1 MVTWWW
7 CNSRCIS
14 LSQQS
19 GFLWKTVAEFSL
31 FHSQPFSLVKQG
43 EKMLYFPRKSRT
55 TWHELR
61 LQYIRE
67 KWLLSP
73 LHSEASSSLPVGLL
87 MDCSTRNIYKCIV
100 FIEGGVKNDCLLVM
114 ITKTSYFGCVF
125 FVFLSLVRPA
135 GRWCGSCWEEEKLLF
150 TLE

>member
-1 MVTWWW
+1 
-7 CNSRCIS
+7 
-14 LSQQS
+14 
-19 GFLWKTVAEFSL
+19 
-31 FHSQPFSLVKQG
+31 
-43 EKMLYFPRKSRT
+43 MLYFPRKSRT

-67 KWLLSP
+67 KRLLSP

-150 TLE
+150 TLEQCVCGDVLLKYVAAQKTCAATVIHYPLLYIRSYTVYCKIGT